1 MANPYLERLEDLR
14 DPDREYRAT
23 FRFLVLLAAI
33 ALIFY
38 ILFTQI
44 FIGVRVVGASMQPT
58 LHDGDYLFVDTTAP
72 IERGDIVVLSA
83 QVHGQAA
90 DEDGYSW
97 IIKRVVGLPGDSIYA
112 EGGTL
117 YRMEAGGTEYAA
129 VDEPYLGEEWV
140 RYAFIA
146 PVTVGE
152 GEIYVMGDN
161 RNNSQDSRE
170 LGPQP
175 VEHVVGVVTSWSL
188 AAKDILS
195 DIFGLFARD
204 TA

>member
-1 MANPYLERLEDLR
+1 MVNPYEERIGSLR

-23 FRFLVLLAAI
+23 FRFLVVLAAI
-33 ALIFY
+33 VLIFY

-44 FIGVRVVGASMQPT
+44 FIGVQVVGASMQPT
-58 LHDGDYLFVDTTAP
+58 LHDGDYLFVDTTAS

-97 IIKRVVGLPGDSIYA
+97 IIKRVVGLPGDSIRA
-112 EGGTL
+112 EGGVL
-117 YRMEAGGTEYAA
+117 YRKEAGEAEYTA
-129 VDEPYLGEEWV
+129 VDEPYLGEEWT
-140 RYAFIA
+140 RYAYIA

-152 GEIYVMGDN
+152 GEIYVIGDN

-175 VEHVVGVVTSWSL
+175 VEHVVGVVTGWSL
-188 AAKDILS
+188 AAKDALS
-195 DIFGLFARD
+195 GIFGLFARN